1 MPMFDASTVTGIS
14 KSEFLGF
21 DQYGEAITDY
31 KTPHV
36 DSPEWFQKN
45 KSRED
50 QHRDLPANGF
60 KLNVAVRYDTLFAG
74 KFPRSTVAKY
84 FLNPLKINYFRKYIL
99 VSSNLPKKTTNKMF
113 ERISALSSKKPLNQK
128 NKCTSFY

>member
-1 MPMFDASTVTGIS
+1 MDSRYSGMPMFDASTVTGIS
-14 KSEFLGF
+14 KFEFLGF

-84 FLNPLKINYFRKYIL
+84 ISIN
-99 VSSNLPKKTTNKMF
+99 VSLLTLLELGDLGGFFFGRN
-113 ERISALSSKKPLNQK
+113 EV
-128 NKCTSFY
+128 

>member
-1 MPMFDASTVTGIS
+1 MDSRYSGMPMFDASTVTGVS
-14 KSEFLGF
+14 TSEFLGYA
-21 DQYGEAITDY
+21 QYEKAMNDY

-36 DSPEWFQKN
+36 DSSERFQNN
-45 KSRED
+45 KSSEY

-84 FLNPLKINYFRKYIL
+84 ISINVSLLNPFRIG
-99 VSSNLPKKTTNKMF
+99 
-113 ERISALSSKKPLNQK
+113 
-128 NKCTSFY
+128 